1 MGAVLKHLL
10 PSTRKQLVSF
20 GLSETELLRQLL
32 FESRN
37 PSFTSRR
44 KTENRKHQSLIV
56 GDRHAPDLEHGHV
69 DATCSLFGS
78 GAVTGSGST

>member
-44 KTENRKHQSLIV
+44 KTENRKHQGLII
-56 GDRHAPDLEHGHV
+56 DLEHGHV